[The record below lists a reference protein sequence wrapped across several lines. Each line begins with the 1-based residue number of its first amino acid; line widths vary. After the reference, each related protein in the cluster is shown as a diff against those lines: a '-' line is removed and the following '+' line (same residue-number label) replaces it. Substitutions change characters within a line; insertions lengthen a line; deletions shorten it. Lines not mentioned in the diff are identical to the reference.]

1 MKPIMPCDTNLEN
14 SVLGALIQFPEVYPQ
29 IRDYITTDDVFYQ
42 DKAKL
47 LWNKLKSM
55 LRKKEYI
62 DLTTISASL
71 KDEDISQGLTH
82 VYIVDCTMCAG
93 LSSSTSAYVKKLY
106 EKYLMRRV
114 VEETSRIQIS
124 AMNSGE
130 EAYDCIVT
138 AHTLFSEL
146 IELNPTRE
154 KETIDSLL
162 IDAVKDIKNKDINLI
177 KTGYESIDKF
187 AGGLTRGE
195 ITIIGGRP
203 GHGKTTMMINML
215 ATLIGNGYKVA
226 LFNRE
231 LPNIEVVKKLICLE
245 SQKLSYS
252 LIRQG
257 IHSQDSLTQIEI
269 VREIIKNKYNEE
281 KFLMFDN
288 IRDFAK
294 TSAEVKRFKPDVIMD
309 DYIQL
314 ISPDK
319 NIPERRLQL
328 EKLVND
334 YKWLAKQMK
343 CSIVLA
349 SQLNRAI
356 ESRHKAGRPQLSD
369 LAESDAIAQVAENVF
384 FVYYDYKINGE
395 DGKGKNIIT
404 FVAKKVRYGETGES
418 DMGYNGDKC
427 KIFDNYDD
435 FITSI
440 KSKEIKIENIRKET
454 ISADEIPF

>member
-14 SVLGALIQFPEVYPQ
+14 SVLGALIQFPEVYPE

-55 LRKKEYI
+55 LNKKEYI
-62 DLTTISASL
+62 DLTTVSSSL
-71 KDEDISQGLTH
+71 KDEEIAQGLTH
-82 VYIVDCTMCAG
+82 VYIVDCTMAAG
-93 LSSSTSAYVKKLY
+93 LSGSTSAYVKKLY

-130 EAYDCIVT
+130 EAYDSIVT

-257 IHSQDSLTQIEI
+257 IHSQDSLNQIEI
-269 VREIIKNKYNEE
+269 VREIIKEKYNEG

-294 TSAEVKRFKPDVIMD
+294 TSAEVKRFRPDVIMD

-314 ISPDK
+314 ISPDRK
-319 NIPERRLQL
+319 IPERRLQL

>member
-1 MKPIMPCDTNLEN
+1 MKQMMPCDTNLEN
-14 SVLGALIQFPEVYPQ
+14 SVLGALIRFPEVYPTV
-29 IRDYITTDDVFYQ
+29 RDYITDDEIFYQ
-42 DKAKL
+42 KKARC
-47 LWNKLKSM
+47 LWRKLKKM
-55 LRKKEYI
+55 LNKNEFV
-62 DLTTISASL
+62 DLTTVSASL
-71 KDEDISQGLTH
+71 KDEDMAEGVTH
-82 VYIVDCTMCAG
+82 VYVVDCSMSVGA
-93 LSSSTSAYVKKLY
+93 SSSTGAYVKKLY

-114 VEETSRIQIS
+114 VEETTKIQNN
-124 AMNSGE
+124 AMNSGDE
-130 EAYDCIVT
+130 TYDCIVN

-146 IELNPTRE
+146 IELNPTKE
-154 KETIDSLL
+154 KQSIDSLL
-162 IDAVKDIKNKDINLI
+162 VDAVQDIQNKDVNLV
-177 KTGYESIDKF
+177 KTGYDSIDKF

-215 ATLIGNGYKVA
+215 ASLVGNGYKVA

-231 LPNIEVVKKLICLE
+231 LPNIEVIKKLICLE

-257 IHSQDSLTQIEI
+257 IHSKDSLSQIEI
-269 VREIIKNKYNEE
+269 VRKIIKEKYNEGR
-281 KFLMFDN
+281 FLMFDN

-314 ISPDK
+314 VSPDTH
-319 NIPERRLQL
+319 ILERRLQL
-328 EKLVND
+328 ERLVND
-334 YKWLAKQMK
+334 YKWLAKQMR
-343 CSIVLA
+343 CSVVLA

-356 ESRHKAGRPQLSD
+356 ESRQKNGRPQLSD
-369 LAESDAIAQVAENVF
+369 LAESGAIEQVAENVF

-427 KIFDNYDD
+427 KIFDSYDE
-435 FITSI
+435 FINSI
-440 KSKEIKIENIRKET
+440 KRKEMM
-454 ISADEIPF
+454 DDKELPF

>member
-1 MKPIMPCDTNLEN
+1 MKQMMPCDTNLEN
-14 SVLGALIQFPEVYPQ
+14 SVLGALIRFPEVYPTV
-29 IRDYITTDDVFYQ
+29 RDYITDDEIFYQ
-42 DKAKL
+42 KKARC
-47 LWNKLKSM
+47 LWRKLKKM
-55 LRKKEYI
+55 LNKNEFV
-62 DLTTISASL
+62 DLTTVSASL
-71 KDEDISQGLTH
+71 KDEDMAEGVTH
-82 VYIVDCTMCAG
+82 VYVVDCSMSVGA
-93 LSSSTSAYVKKLY
+93 SSSTGAYVKKLY

-114 VEETSRIQIS
+114 VEETTKIQNN
-124 AMNSGE
+124 AMNSGDE
-130 EAYDCIVT
+130 TYDCIVN

-146 IELNPTRE
+146 IELNPTKE
-154 KETIDSLL
+154 KQSIDSLL
-162 IDAVKDIKNKDINLI
+162 VDAVQDIQNKDVNLV
-177 KTGYESIDKF
+177 KTGYDSIDKF

-215 ATLIGNGYKVA
+215 ASLVGNGYKVA

-231 LPNIEVVKKLICLE
+231 LPNIEVIKKLICLE

-257 IHSQDSLTQIEI
+257 IHSKDSLSQIEI
-269 VREIIKNKYNEE
+269 VRKIIKEKYNEGR
-281 KFLMFDN
+281 FLMFDN

-314 ISPDK
+314 VSPDTH
-319 NIPERRLQL
+319 ILERRLQL
-328 EKLVND
+328 ERLVND
-334 YKWLAKQMK
+334 YKWLAKQMR
-343 CSIVLA
+343 CSVILA

-356 ESRHKAGRPQLSD
+356 ESRNKNGRPQLSD
-369 LAESDAIAQVAENVF
+369 LAESGAIEQVAENVF

-427 KIFDNYDD
+427 KIFDNYDE
-435 FITSI
+435 FINSI
-440 KSKEIKIENIRKET
+440 KRKEMM
-454 ISADEIPF
+454 DEKELPF

>member
-1 MKPIMPCDTNLEN
+1 M
-14 SVLGALIQFPEVYPQ
+14 LGQ
-29 IRDYITTDDVFYQ
+29 
-42 DKAKL
+42 
-47 LWNKLKSM
+47 
-55 LRKKEYI
+55 KEFI
-62 DLTTISASL
+62 DIKTVASSLT
-71 KDEDISQGLTH
+71 DEDRAGGLTH
-82 VYIVDCTMCAG
+82 IYVVDCTVAAG
-93 LSSSTSAYVKKLY
+93 ISSAAPTYSKKLY

-114 VEETSRIQIS
+114 VEETSRIQML

-130 EAYDCIVT
+130 ETYDCIIN

-146 IELNPTRE
+146 IELNPTKE
-154 KETIDSLL
+154 KESIDSLL
-162 IDAVKDIKNKDINLI
+162 IDAVQDIKNKDSNLI
-177 KTGYESIDKF
+177 KTGYTAIDKF

-203 GHGKTTMMINML
+203 GHGKTTMMINVI

-231 LPNIEVVKKLICLE
+231 LPNIEVIKKLICLE

-257 IHSQDSLTQIEI
+257 IHNEESLSQIEI

-314 ISPDK
+314 ISPDRK
-319 NIPERRLQL
+319 IPERRLQL

-356 ESRHKAGRPQLSD
+356 ESRNKAGRPQLSD
-369 LAESDAIAQVAENVF
+369 LAESGAIEQVAENVF
-384 FVYYDYKINGE
+384 FVYYDYKIKGV

-427 KIFDNYDD
+427 KIFDSYDE
-435 FITSI
+435 FMNSI
-440 KSKEIKIENIRKET
+440 KRKEQVSVKRKET
-454 ISADEIPF
+454 LSADEIPF

>member
-1 MKPIMPCDTNLEN
+1 MKAMMPCDTNLEN
-14 SVLGALIQFPEVYPQ
+14 SVLGALIQFPEVYPKV
-29 IRDYITTDDVFYQ
+29 RDYITDDNVFYQ
-42 DKAKL
+42 KKAKL
-47 LWNKLKSM
+47 LWRKLKVM
-55 LRKKEYI
+55 LKKNELV
-62 DLTTISASL
+62 DLTTVTASL
-71 KDEDISQGLTH
+71 NDEEISNGVTNIY
-82 VYIVDCTMCAG
+82 VVDCTMAAG
-93 LSSSTSAYVKKLY
+93 MSSSTETYTKKLY

-114 VEETSRIQIS
+114 VEETTKIQTN
-124 AMNSGE
+124 AMSNGD
-130 EAYDCIVT
+130 EAYDCIIN

-146 IELNPTRE
+146 IELNPTKE
-154 KETIDSLL
+154 KQTIDSLL
-162 IDAVKDIKNKDINLI
+162 IDAVQDIQNKDINLV
-177 KTGYESIDKF
+177 KTGYSAIDKF

-215 ATLIGNGYKVA
+215 ASLIGNGYKVA

-231 LPNIEVVKKLICLE
+231 LPNIEVIKKLICLE

-257 IHSQDSLTQIEI
+257 IHNANSLEQLEI
-269 VREIIKNKYNEE
+269 VREIIKKKYNEE

-314 ISPDK
+314 VSPDSH
-319 NIPERRLQL
+319 ILERRLQL
-328 EKLVND
+328 ERLVND
-334 YKWLAKQMK
+334 YKWLAKQMR
-343 CSIVLA
+343 CSVILA

-356 ESRHKAGRPQLSD
+356 ESRQKNGRPQLSD
-369 LAESDAIAQVAENVF
+369 LAESGAIEQVAENVF

-427 KIFDNYDD
+427 KIFDSYDE
-435 FITSI
+435 FINSI
-440 KSKEIKIENIRKET
+440 KRKEMM
-454 ISADEIPF
+454 DDKELPF

>member
-1 MKPIMPCDTNLEN
+1 MQPMMPYDSGLEN
-14 SVLGALIQFPEVYPQ
+14 SLLGVLILYPNVYPEVK
-29 IRDYITTDDVFYQ
+29 DYITTDDVFYQ
-42 DKAKL
+42 DKAML
-47 LWNKLKSM
+47 LWRKLKRM
-55 LRKKEYI
+55 FKKGDFI
-62 DLTTISASL
+62 DSKTVSCSL
-71 KDEDISQGLTH
+71 KDDDIEGGLTH
-82 VYIVDCTMCAG
+82 VYIVDCTLECGISGAA
-93 LSSSTSAYVKKLY
+93 STYAKKLY

-114 VEETSRIQIS
+114 IEETNAIQQS
-124 AMNSGE
+124 AMNVGDE
-130 EAYDCIVT
+130 TYDCIIS

-146 IELNPTRE
+146 IELNPTKE
-154 KETIDSLL
+154 KQSIDSLL
-162 IDAVKDIKNKDINLI
+162 VDAVQDIQNKDINLV
-177 KTGYESIDKF
+177 KTGYDSIDKF

-203 GHGKTTMMINML
+203 GHGKTTMMVNML
-215 ATLIGNGYKVA
+215 ASLVGNGYKVA

-231 LPNIEVVKKLICLE
+231 LPNIEVIKKLICLE

-257 IHSQDSLTQIEI
+257 IHSQDSLKQLEL
-269 VREIIKNKYNEE
+269 VREIIKKKYNEQ
-281 KFLMFDN
+281 KFLMFDD

-314 ISPDK
+314 VSPEGK
-319 NIPERRLQL
+319 IPERRLQL
-328 EKLVND
+328 ERLVND

-343 CSIVLA
+343 CSVVLA
-349 SQLNRAI
+349 SQLNRSI

-369 LAESDAIAQVAENVF
+369 LAESGAIEQVAENVF

-395 DGKGKNIIT
+395 DGKGKNVIT

-427 KIFDNYDD
+427 KIFDSYDD
-435 FITSI
+435 FINSI
-440 KSKEIKIENIRKET
+440 KRKEMM
-454 ISADEIPF
+454 DEQELPF

>member
-1 MKPIMPCDTNLEN
+1 MNPIVPCDTNLEN

-29 IRDYITTDDVFYQ
+29 VRDYITTDDVFYQ
-42 DKAKL
+42 QKAKM
-47 LWNKLKSM
+47 LWAKVKVM
-55 LRKKEYI
+55 LHKKEYI
-62 DLTTISASL
+62 DLTTVAANL
-71 KDEDISQGLTH
+71 KDEEIAAGLTH
-82 VYIVDCTMCAG
+82 VYVVDCTMSAG
-93 LSSSTSAYVKKLY
+93 ASGSTSAYVKKLY

-114 VEETSRIQIS
+114 VEETSKIQIE
-124 AMNSGE
+124 AINSGE
-130 EAYDCIVT
+130 NTYDCIVS

-146 IELNPTRE
+146 IELNPARE

-162 IDAVKDIKNKDINLI
+162 VDAVKDIQNKDINLI
-177 KTGYESIDKF
+177 KTGYDNIDKF

-215 ATLIGNGYKVA
+215 ASLIGNGYKVA

-231 LPNIEVVKKLICLE
+231 LPNIEVIKKLICLE

-257 IHSQDSLTQIEI
+257 IHSDDSLKQLEL
-269 VREIIKNKYNEE
+269 VRAIIKEKYNED

-314 ISPDK
+314 VSPDGK
-319 NIPERRLQL
+319 IPERRLQL
-328 EKLVND
+328 ERLVND

-343 CSIVLA
+343 CSVILA

-369 LAESDAIAQVAENVF
+369 LAESGAIEQVAENVF

-427 KIFDNYDD
+427 KIFDTYDG
-435 FITSI
+435 FINSI
-440 KSKEIKIENIRKET
+440 KRKVMMDEKEL
-454 ISADEIPF
+454 PF

>member
-1 MKPIMPCDTNLEN
+1 MPCDKSLEN
-14 SVLGALIQFPEVYPQ
+14 SVLGILILYPETYPK
-29 IRDYITTDDVFYQ
+29 IRDYVVTDEIFYQ

-47 LWNKLKSM
+47 LWKKLKIM
-55 LRKKEYI
+55 LGNKEFI
-62 DLTTISASL
+62 DIKTVSSSL
-71 KDEDISQGLTH
+71 SDTDINEGLTPMY
-82 VYIVDCTMCAG
+82 VVDCTIGAG
-93 LSSSTSAYVKKLY
+93 LSDAAPSYMKKLY

-114 VEETSRIQIS
+114 VEETSRIQTT
-124 AMNSGE
+124 AMNNGE
-130 EAYDCIVT
+130 ETYDCIVN

-146 IELNPTRE
+146 IELNPTKE
-154 KETIDSLL
+154 KQSIDSLL
-162 IDAVKDIKNKDINLI
+162 VDAVQDIQNKDINLV
-177 KTGYESIDKF
+177 KTGYDSIDKF

-203 GHGKTTMMINML
+203 GHGKTTMMVNML
-215 ATLIGNGYKVA
+215 ASLVGKGYKVA

-231 LPNIEVVKKLICLE
+231 LPNIEVIKKLICLE

-257 IHSQDSLTQIEI
+257 IHNKSSLEQLEQ
-269 VREIIKNKYNEE
+269 VREIIKKKYNEE

-314 ISPDK
+314 VSPDSHVL
-319 NIPERRLQL
+319 ERRLQL
-328 EKLVND
+328 ERLVND

-343 CSIVLA
+343 CSVILA

-356 ESRHKAGRPQLSD
+356 ESRNKNGRPQLSD
-369 LAESDAIAQVAENVF
+369 LAESGAIEQVAENVF

-395 DGKGKNIIT
+395 DGKGKNVIT

-427 KIFDNYDD
+427 KIYNSYDD
-435 FITSI
+435 FMNSI
-440 KSKEIKIENIRKET
+440 QRKEMMNEE
-454 ISADEIPF
+454 ALPF

>member
-1 MKPIMPCDTNLEN
+1 M
-14 SVLGALIQFPEVYPQ
+14 
-29 IRDYITTDDVFYQ
+29 
-42 DKAKL
+42 
-47 LWNKLKSM
+47 LKKNE
-55 LRKKEYI
+55 LV
-62 DLTTISASL
+62 DLTTVTASL
-71 KDEDISQGLTH
+71 NDEEISNGVTNIY
-82 VYIVDCTMCAG
+82 VVDCTMAAG
-93 LSSSTSAYVKKLY
+93 MSSSTETYTKKLY

-114 VEETSRIQIS
+114 VEETTKIQTN
-124 AMNSGE
+124 AMSNGD
-130 EAYDCIVT
+130 EAYDCIIN

-146 IELNPTRE
+146 IELNPTKE
-154 KETIDSLL
+154 KQTIDSLL
-162 IDAVKDIKNKDINLI
+162 IDAVQDIQNKDINLV
-177 KTGYESIDKF
+177 KTGYSAIDKF

-215 ATLIGNGYKVA
+215 ASLIGNGYKVA

-231 LPNIEVVKKLICLE
+231 LPNIEVIKKLICLE

-257 IHSQDSLTQIEI
+257 IHNANSLEQLEI
-269 VREIIKNKYNEE
+269 VREIIKKKYNEE

-314 ISPDK
+314 VSPDSH
-319 NIPERRLQL
+319 ILERRLQL
-328 EKLVND
+328 ERLVND
-334 YKWLAKQMK
+334 YKWLAKQMR
-343 CSIVLA
+343 CSVILA

-356 ESRHKAGRPQLSD
+356 ESRQKNGRPQLSD
-369 LAESDAIAQVAENVF
+369 LAESGAIEQVAENVF

-427 KIFDNYDD
+427 KIFDSYDE
-435 FITSI
+435 FINSI
-440 KSKEIKIENIRKET
+440 KRKEMM
-454 ISADEIPF
+454 DDKELPF

>member
-1 MKPIMPCDTNLEN
+1 MKAMMPCDTNLEN
-14 SVLGALIQFPEVYPQ
+14 SVLGALIQFPKVYPE
-29 IRDYITTDDVFYQ
+29 IRDYITDDNVFYQ
-42 DKAKL
+42 RKAKL
-47 LWNKLKSM
+47 LWRKLKGM
-55 LRKKEYI
+55 LKKEELV
-62 DLTTISASL
+62 DLTTVSASL
-71 KDEDISQGLTH
+71 TDEEIDAGVTNI
-82 VYIVDCTMCAG
+82 YIVDCTMCAG
-93 LSSSTSAYVKKLY
+93 VSSSTGTYTKKLY

-114 VEETSRIQIS
+114 IEETTKIQAS
-124 AMNSGE
+124 AMNSGDE
-130 EAYDCIVT
+130 TYDCIT
-138 AHTLFSEL
+138 SAHTLFSEL
-146 IELNPTRE
+146 IELNPTKE
-154 KETIDSLL
+154 KQTIDSLL
-162 IDAVKDIKNKDINLI
+162 IDAVQDIQNKDVNLV
-177 KTGYESIDKF
+177 KTGYNSIDKF

-215 ATLIGNGYKVA
+215 ASLIGNGYKVA

-231 LPNIEVVKKLICLE
+231 LPNIEVIKKLICLE

-257 IHSQDSLTQIEI
+257 IHSEDSLKQLEL
-269 VREIIKNKYNEE
+269 VREVIKEKYSED

-294 TSAEVKRFKPDVIMD
+294 TSSEVKRFKPDVILD

-314 ISPDK
+314 VSPDSK
-319 NIPERRLQL
+319 ISERRLQL

-334 YKWLAKQMK
+334 YKWLAKQMR
-343 CSIVLA
+343 CSIILA

-356 ESRHKAGRPQLSD
+356 EGRHKVGRPQLSD
-369 LAESDAIAQVAENVF
+369 LAESGAIEQVAENVF

-404 FVAKKVRYGETGES
+404 FVAKKVRYGESGES

-427 KIFDNYDD
+427 KIFDTYDE
-435 FITSI
+435 FINSI
-440 KSKEIKIENIRKET
+440 KRKEMM
-454 ISADEIPF
+454 DEKELPF

>member
-1 MKPIMPCDTNLEN
+1 MMPCDTNLEN
-14 SVLGALIQFPEVYPQ
+14 SVLGALIRFPEVYPTV
-29 IRDYITTDDVFYQ
+29 RDYITDDEIFYQ
-42 DKAKL
+42 KKARC
-47 LWNKLKSM
+47 LWRKLKKM
-55 LRKKEYI
+55 LNKNEFV
-62 DLTTISASL
+62 DLTTVSASL
-71 KDEDISQGLTH
+71 KDEDMAEGVTH
-82 VYIVDCTMCAG
+82 VYVVDCSMSVGA
-93 LSSSTSAYVKKLY
+93 SSSTGAYVKKLY

-114 VEETSRIQIS
+114 VEETTKIQNN
-124 AMNSGE
+124 AMNSGDE
-130 EAYDCIVT
+130 TYDCIVN

-146 IELNPTRE
+146 IELNPTKE
-154 KETIDSLL
+154 KQSIDSLL
-162 IDAVKDIKNKDINLI
+162 IDAVQDIQNKDVNLV
-177 KTGYESIDKF
+177 KTGYNSIDKF

-203 GHGKTTMMINML
+203 GHGKTTMMVNML
-215 ATLIGNGYKVA
+215 ASLVGNGYKVA

-231 LPNIEVVKKLICLE
+231 LPNIEVIKKLICLE

-257 IHSQDSLTQIEI
+257 IHSQDSLTQIEQ
-269 VREIIKNKYNEE
+269 VRKIIKEKYNEE

-314 ISPDK
+314 VSPDTH
-319 NIPERRLQL
+319 ILERRLQL
-328 EKLVND
+328 ERLVND
-334 YKWLAKQMK
+334 YKWLAKQMR
-343 CSIVLA
+343 CSVILA

-356 ESRHKAGRPQLSD
+356 ESRNKNGRPQLSD
-369 LAESDAIAQVAENVF
+369 LAESGAIEQVAENVF

-427 KIFDNYDD
+427 KIFDNYDE
-435 FITSI
+435 FINSI
-440 KSKEIKIENIRKET
+440 KRKEMM
-454 ISADEIPF
+454 DEKELPF

>member
-1 MKPIMPCDTNLEN
+1 MKAMMPCDTNLEN
-14 SVLGALIQFPEVYPQ
+14 SVLGALIQFPEVYPKV
-29 IRDYITTDDVFYQ
+29 RDYITDDNVFYQ
-42 DKAKL
+42 KKAKL
-47 LWNKLKSM
+47 LWRKLKVM
-55 LRKKEYI
+55 LKKNELV
-62 DLTTISASL
+62 DLTTVTASL
-71 KDEDISQGLTH
+71 NDEEISNGVTNIY
-82 VYIVDCTMCAG
+82 VVDCTMAAG
-93 LSSSTSAYVKKLY
+93 MSSSTETYTKKLY

-114 VEETSRIQIS
+114 VEETTKIQTN
-124 AMNSGE
+124 AMSNGD
-130 EAYDCIVT
+130 EAYDCIIN

-146 IELNPTRE
+146 IELNPTKE
-154 KETIDSLL
+154 KQTIDSLL
-162 IDAVKDIKNKDINLI
+162 IDAVQDIQNKDINLV
-177 KTGYESIDKF
+177 KTGYSAIDKF

-215 ATLIGNGYKVA
+215 ASLIGNGYKVA

-231 LPNIEVVKKLICLE
+231 LPNIEVIKKLICLE

-257 IHSQDSLTQIEI
+257 IHNTNSLEQLEI
-269 VREIIKNKYNEE
+269 VREIIKKKYNEE

-314 ISPDK
+314 VSPDSH
-319 NIPERRLQL
+319 ILERRLQL
-328 EKLVND
+328 ERLVND
-334 YKWLAKQMK
+334 YKWLAKQMR
-343 CSIVLA
+343 CSVILA

-356 ESRHKAGRPQLSD
+356 ESRQKNGRPQLSD
-369 LAESDAIAQVAENVF
+369 LAESGAIEQVAENVF

-427 KIFDNYDD
+427 KIFDSYDE
-435 FITSI
+435 FINSI
-440 KSKEIKIENIRKET
+440 KRKEMM
-454 ISADEIPF
+454 DDKELPF

>member
-1 MKPIMPCDTNLEN
+1 MPCDKSLEN
-14 SVLGALIQFPEVYPQ
+14 SVLGILILYPETYPK
-29 IRDYITTDDVFYQ
+29 IRDYVVTDEIFYQ

-47 LWNKLKSM
+47 LWKKLKVM
-55 LRKKEYI
+55 LGNKEFI
-62 DLTTISASL
+62 DIKTVSSSL
-71 KDEDISQGLTH
+71 SDADINDGLTPMY
-82 VYIVDCTMCAG
+82 VVDCTIGAG
-93 LSSSTSAYVKKLY
+93 LSDAAPSYMKKLY

-114 VEETSRIQIS
+114 VEETSRIQTT
-124 AMNSGE
+124 AMNNGE
-130 EAYDCIVT
+130 ETYDCIVN

-146 IELNPTRE
+146 IELNPTKE
-154 KETIDSLL
+154 KQSIDSLL
-162 IDAVKDIKNKDINLI
+162 VDAVQDIQNKDINLV
-177 KTGYESIDKF
+177 KTGYDSIDKF

-203 GHGKTTMMINML
+203 GHGKTTMMVNML
-215 ATLIGNGYKVA
+215 ASLVGKGYKVA

-231 LPNIEVVKKLICLE
+231 LPNIEVIKKLICLE

-257 IHSQDSLTQIEI
+257 IHNKSSLEQLEQ
-269 VREIIKNKYNEE
+269 VREIIKKKYNEE

-314 ISPDK
+314 VSPDSHVL
-319 NIPERRLQL
+319 ERRLQL
-328 EKLVND
+328 ERLVND

-343 CSIVLA
+343 CSVILA

-356 ESRHKAGRPQLSD
+356 ESRNKNGRPQLSD
-369 LAESDAIAQVAENVF
+369 LAESGAIEQVAENVF

-395 DGKGKNIIT
+395 DGKGKNVIT

-427 KIFDNYDD
+427 KIYNSYDD
-435 FITSI
+435 FMNSI
-440 KSKEIKIENIRKET
+440 QRKEMMNEE
-454 ISADEIPF
+454 ALPF

>member
-1 MKPIMPCDTNLEN
+1 MKAMMPCDPNLEN
-14 SVLGALIQFPEVYPQ
+14 GVLGALVQYPEVYPK
-29 IRDYITTDDVFYQ
+29 IRDYITDDNVFYQ
-42 DKAKL
+42 KKARL
-47 LWNKLKSM
+47 LWRKLKTM
-55 LRKKEYI
+55 LKKEELV
-62 DLTTISASL
+62 DLTTVSASL
-71 KDEDISQGLTH
+71 KDEEINEGLTAI
-82 VYIVDCTMCAG
+82 YIVDCTLASGVSSNAG
-93 LSSSTSAYVKKLY
+93 IYAKKLY

-114 VEETSRIQIS
+114 VEETTKIQTN
-124 AMNSGE
+124 AMNSGD
-130 EAYDCIVT
+130 EAYDCIIN

-146 IELNPTRE
+146 IELNPTKE
-154 KETIDSLL
+154 KQTIDSLL
-162 IDAVKDIKNKDINLI
+162 IDAVQDIQNKDVNLV
-177 KTGYESIDKF
+177 KTGYNSIDKF

-203 GHGKTTMMINML
+203 GHGKTTMMVNML
-215 ATLIGNGYKVA
+215 ASLIGNGYKVA

-231 LPNIEVVKKLICLE
+231 LPNIEVIKKLICLE

-257 IHSQDSLTQIEI
+257 IHNTSSLEQLEI
-269 VREIIKNKYNEE
+269 VREIIKKKYNEE

-314 ISPDK
+314 VSPDSH
-319 NIPERRLQL
+319 ILERRLQL
-328 EKLVND
+328 ERLVND

-343 CSIVLA
+343 CSVILA

-356 ESRHKAGRPQLSD
+356 ESRNKNGRPQLSD
-369 LAESDAIAQVAENVF
+369 LAESGAIEQVAENVF

-427 KIFDNYDD
+427 KIFDNYDE
-435 FITSI
+435 FINSI
-440 KSKEIKIENIRKET
+440 KRKEMM
-454 ISADEIPF
+454 DEKDDLPF

>member
-1 MKPIMPCDTNLEN
+1 MNPTMPCDKSLEN
-14 SVLGALIQFPEVYPQ
+14 SVLGILILYPETYPK
-29 IRDYITTDDVFYQ
+29 IRDYVVTDEIFYQ

-47 LWNKLKSM
+47 LWKKLKVM
-55 LRKKEYI
+55 LGNKEFI
-62 DLTTISASL
+62 DIKTVSSSL
-71 KDEDISQGLTH
+71 SDADINDGLTPMY
-82 VYIVDCTMCAG
+82 VVDCTIGAG
-93 LSSSTSAYVKKLY
+93 LSDAAPSYMKKLY

-114 VEETSRIQIS
+114 VEETSRIQTT
-124 AMNSGE
+124 AMNNGE
-130 EAYDCIVT
+130 ETYDCIVN

-146 IELNPTRE
+146 IELNPTKE
-154 KETIDSLL
+154 KQSIDSLL
-162 IDAVKDIKNKDINLI
+162 VDAVQDIQNKDINLV
-177 KTGYESIDKF
+177 KTGYDSIDKF

-203 GHGKTTMMINML
+203 GHGKTTMMVNML
-215 ATLIGNGYKVA
+215 ASLVGKGYKVA

-231 LPNIEVVKKLICLE
+231 LPNIEVIKKLICLE

-257 IHSQDSLTQIEI
+257 IHNKSSLEQLEQ
-269 VREIIKNKYNEE
+269 VREIIKKKYNEE

-314 ISPDK
+314 VSPDSHVL
-319 NIPERRLQL
+319 ERRLQL
-328 EKLVND
+328 ERLVND

-343 CSIVLA
+343 CSVILA

-356 ESRHKAGRPQLSD
+356 ESRNKNGRPQLSD
-369 LAESDAIAQVAENVF
+369 LAESGAIEQVAENVF

-395 DGKGKNIIT
+395 DGKGKNVIT

-427 KIFDNYDD
+427 KIYNSYDD
-435 FITSI
+435 FMNSI
-440 KSKEIKIENIRKET
+440 QRKEMMNEE
-454 ISADEIPF
+454 ALPF

>member
-1 MKPIMPCDTNLEN
+1 MKPTMPCDKSLEN
-14 SVLGALIQFPEVYPQ
+14 SVLGILILYPEVYPK
-29 IRDYITTDDVFYQ
+29 IRDYIITDDIFYQ
-42 DKAKL
+42 EKARL
-47 LWNKLKSM
+47 LWKKLKVM
-55 LRKKEYI
+55 LGNKEFV
-62 DLTTISASL
+62 DAKTVVASL
-71 KDEDISQGLTH
+71 KDEEINQGLTNMY
-82 VYIVDCTMCAG
+82 VVDCTIGAG
-93 LSSSTSAYVKKLY
+93 VSTAAPSYTKKLY

-114 VEETSRIQIS
+114 VEETSRIQS
-124 AMNSGE
+124 TAMNSGE
-130 EAYDCIVT
+130 ETYDCIVN

-146 IELNPTRE
+146 IELNPTKE
-154 KETIDSLL
+154 KQSIDSLL
-162 IDAVKDIKNKDINLI
+162 IDAVQDIQNKDINLV
-177 KTGYESIDKF
+177 KTGYDSIDKF

-215 ATLIGNGYKVA
+215 ASLVGNGYKVA

-231 LPNIEVVKKLICLE
+231 LPNIEVIKKLICLE
-245 SQKLSYS
+245 YQKLSYS

-257 IHSQDSLTQIEI
+257 IHNQDSLAQLEI
-269 VREIIKNKYNEE
+269 VREIIKKKYNEE

-314 ISPDK
+314 VSPDSH
-319 NIPERRLQL
+319 ILERRLQL
-328 EKLVND
+328 ERLVND
-334 YKWLAKQMK
+334 YKWLAKQMR
-343 CSIVLA
+343 CSVILA

-356 ESRHKAGRPQLSD
+356 ESRQKNGRPQLSD
-369 LAESDAIAQVAENVF
+369 LAESGAIEQVAENVF

-395 DGKGKNIIT
+395 DGKGKNVIT

-427 KIFDNYDD
+427 KIFNSYDD
-435 FITSI
+435 FMNSI
-440 KSKEIKIENIRKET
+440 QRKEMM
-454 ISADEIPF
+454 DEDELPF

>member
-1 MKPIMPCDTNLEN
+1 MKAMMPSDSNLEN
-14 SVLGALIQFPEVYPQ
+14 GVLGALVSYPEVYPK
-29 IRDYITTDDVFYQ
+29 IRDYITDDNVFYQ
-42 DKAKL
+42 KKARL
-47 LWNKLKSM
+47 LWRKLKTM
-55 LRKKEYI
+55 LKKEELV
-62 DLTTISASL
+62 DLTTVSASL
-71 KDEDISQGLTH
+71 KDEEINEGLTAI
-82 VYIVDCTMCAG
+82 YIVDCTLASGVSSNAG
-93 LSSSTSAYVKKLY
+93 IYAKKLY

-114 VEETSRIQIS
+114 VEETTRIQTN
-124 AMNSGE
+124 AMNSGD
-130 EAYDCIVT
+130 EAYDCIIN

-146 IELNPTRE
+146 IELNPTKE
-154 KETIDSLL
+154 KQTIDSLL
-162 IDAVKDIKNKDINLI
+162 IDAVQDIQNKDVNLV
-177 KTGYESIDKF
+177 KTGYNAIDKF

-215 ATLIGNGYKVA
+215 ASLIGNGYKVA

-231 LPNIEVVKKLICLE
+231 LPNIEVIKKLICLE

-257 IHSQDSLTQIEI
+257 IHNTSSLEQLEL
-269 VREIIKNKYNEE
+269 VREVIKKKYNED

-314 ISPDK
+314 VSPDSH
-319 NIPERRLQL
+319 ILERRLQL
-328 EKLVND
+328 ERLVND
-334 YKWLAKQMK
+334 YKWLAKQMR
-343 CSIVLA
+343 CSVILA

-356 ESRHKAGRPQLSD
+356 ESRQKNGRPQLSD
-369 LAESDAIAQVAENVF
+369 LAESGAIEQVAENVF

-427 KIFDNYDD
+427 KIFDNYDE
-435 FITSI
+435 FINSI
-440 KSKEIKIENIRKET
+440 KRKEMM
-454 ISADEIPF
+454 DEKDDLPF